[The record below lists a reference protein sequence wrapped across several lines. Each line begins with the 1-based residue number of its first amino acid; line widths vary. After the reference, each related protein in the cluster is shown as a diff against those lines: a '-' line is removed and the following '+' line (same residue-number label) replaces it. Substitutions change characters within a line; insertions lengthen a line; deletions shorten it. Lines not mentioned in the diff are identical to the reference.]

1 MASLGKTIKKSFE
14 RKTIS
19 STLFGMFAST
29 LTTIAPMLLIMG
41 GIIVLYNVLDYNSVI
56 YADRLLFTSSI
67 LYIFI
72 FGLISTSPF
81 NTVLSRYI
89 TDRIFEEDY
98 DAILPCFYGGL
109 FLNLT
114 VSSLIGIP
122 FYLYS
127 FFVGG
132 IDPLYTFT
140 CYFAYIALCLTFYS
154 MLYLSITKDYLKISL
169 FFFTGVVVMVIS
181 ALLAV
186 KVFHATVIYG
196 MLLSIGCGFLAIG
209 ICECGYIKVYFSR
222 NNQNYFGF
230 LQYFKEHWQLSVTN
244 LFYFLAMYS
253 HNFVFWTMPDRLV
266 VKDTYICY
274 PPYDMATCIAMFT
287 NISAS
292 VILITQIELHFHERY
307 KAYSEAVI
315 GGRMRDIEKSKNR
328 MFSLLSYQLMDV
340 VRNQFT
346 ISVLIYLLCVVF
358 LPQFGFAGQTMEIYP
373 CLAAGYFVIFLLYSC
388 IIYLFYFNDKTGA
401 LLTTFT
407 FLVVTAVVSIF
418 ARNFPPIWYGIGTF
432 AGSFSG
438 WIVAYFRLRW
448 VERNLDEHIFC
459 RGTLIPS
466 QHEAMPT
473 NIVFPVDITKIE
485 ENEEEAQE
493 RKTKKKKRK
502 GKKKEEKTP

>member
-1 MASLGKTIKKSFE
+1 M
-14 RKTIS
+14 
-19 STLFGMFAST
+19 
-29 LTTIAPMLLIMG
+29 
-41 GIIVLYNVLDYNSVI
+41 VL
-56 YADRLLFTSSI
+56 
-67 LYIFI
+67 
-72 FGLISTSPF
+72 
-81 NTVLSRYI
+81 
-89 TDRIFEEDY
+89 
-98 DAILPCFYGGL
+98 
-109 FLNLT
+109 
-114 VSSLIGIP
+114 
-122 FYLYS
+122 
-127 FFVGG
+127 
-132 IDPLYTFT
+132 
-140 CYFAYIALCLTFYS
+140 
-154 MLYLSITKDYLKISL
+154 
-169 FFFTGVVVMVIS
+169 S
-181 ALLAV
+181 ALLTV

-401 LLTTFT
+401 LLTTSA
-407 FLVVTAVVSIF
+407 FLAVTTVVSIF
-418 ARNFPPIWYGIGTF
+418 ARDFPPIWYGIGTF

-438 WIVAYFRLRW
+438 WVVAYFRLRW

-485 ENEEEAQE
+485 EEEENEEEQE
-493 RKTKKKKRK
+493 AKAKKGKKKRK
-502 GKKKEEKTP
+502 KNKEEKRP